1 MENIENKSI
10 YEVLKERDLI
20 KQIAFEDEFIELS
33 KNKKTFV
40 YLGIDP
46 TADSIHIGHFI
57 PLMMM
62 SYFQKCGHTPVILV
76 GGGTALIGD
85 PSGKTDMRKMLTKE
99 DIQNNVNSIKKQ
111 IEKFVSFEGD
121 NAAIIVNNADWI
133 LDLNYMDFIRTYGVH
148 FNINRMLAAECFKQ
162 RMEKGLTFFE
172 LNYMLMQSYDFL
184 HLFETK
190 NCQVEIGG
198 DDQWSNMLAG
208 VDLIR
213 KIHKKGSFCLT
224 CPLLLNADG
233 VKMGKTVNG
242 ALWLDSKKT
251 SPYEFYQY
259 WRNIRDSEV
268 YDVLRMLTYIPMDE
282 VKRLSS
288 LEGEKINEAKK
299 IAAFE
304 ITKLIHGEEEALK
317 AKESAEALFEKD
329 KNSANMPTFD
339 ASSLFANNDNITLID
354 ILVESKTVSSKSQ
367 ARTLIEQGGISIN
380 DEKIT
385 DTKYILKKSEFEDNF
400 FILKKGK
407 KTFIKLHSKFKE
419 VATLLL
425 LYYCYSCIIML

>member
-1 MENIENKSI
+1 MNTVNFENKSI
-10 YEVLKERDLI
+10 YDVLKERDLI
-20 KQIAFEDEFIELS
+20 KQITFEDEFIQLA
-33 KNKKTFV
+33 KNEKTFV

-99 DIQNNVNSIKKQ
+99 DIENNVEKIKKQ
-111 IEKFVSFEGD
+111 VSKFVSFEGE

-133 LDLNYMDFIRTYGVH
+133 LDLNYMDFIRKYGVY
-148 FNINRMLAAECFKQ
+148 FNVNRMLAAECFKQ

-190 NCQVEIGG
+190 GCKVEIGG

-213 KIHKKGSFCLT
+213 KIHKSGSFCVT
-224 CPLLLNADG
+224 CPLLLNAEG
-233 VKMGKTVNG
+233 IKMGKTVNG
-242 ALWLDSKKT
+242 ALWLDKDKT

-259 WRNIRDSEV
+259 WRNIRDNEV

-282 VKRLSS
+282 VKRLAS
-288 LEGEKINEAKK
+288 LKDKEINEAKK

-304 ITKLIHGEEEALK
+304 ITKLIHGEDEAIK
-317 AKESAEALFEKD
+317 ARDSAEALFESN
-329 KNSANMPTFD
+329 KNSENMPTIKID
-339 ASSLFANNDNITLID
+339 NDLINNSEIS
-354 ILVESKTVSSKSQ
+354 ILDVIVGSGIAPSKGQ
-367 ARTLIEQGGISIN
+367 ARTLIAQGGISIN

-385 DTKYILKKSEFEDNF
+385 DVNYLINLSDFSDKY

-407 KTFIKLHSKFKE
+407 KTFIKILF
-419 VATLLL
+419 
-425 LYYCYSCIIML
+425 

>member
-33 KNKKTFV
+33 KSKKTFV

-339 ASSLFANNDNITLID
+339 ASSLFTNNDNITLID

-367 ARTLIEQGGISIN
+367 ARALIEQGGISIN

-407 KTFIKLHSKFKE
+407 KTFIKITF
-419 VATLLL
+419 
-425 LYYCYSCIIML
+425 

>member
-329 KNSANMPTFD
+329 KDSANMPTFD
-339 ASSLFANNDNITLID
+339 ASSLFANNDNTTLID

-407 KTFIKLHSKFKE
+407 KTFIKITF
-419 VATLLL
+419 
-425 LYYCYSCIIML
+425 

>member
-1 MENIENKSI
+1 MDNIENKSI

-304 ITKLIHGEEEALK
+304 ITKLIHGQEEALK

-339 ASSLFANNDNITLID
+339 ASSLFANNDNTTLID

-407 KTFIKLHSKFKE
+407 KTFIK
-419 VATLLL
+419 
-425 LYYCYSCIIML
+425 IIF

>member
-1 MENIENKSI
+1 MDTNNLTNKSI
-10 YEVLKERDLI
+10 YDVLKERDLI
-20 KQIAFEDEFIELS
+20 KQIAFEDEFIQLA
-33 KNKKTFV
+33 KTKKTFV

-57 PLMMM
+57 PLIMM

-99 DIQNNVNSIKKQ
+99 DIKNNVESIKKQ
-111 IEKFVSFEGD
+111 VAKFVSFEGE

-133 LDLNYMDFIRTYGVH
+133 LDLNYMDFIRTYGIH
-148 FNINRMLAAECFKQ
+148 FNVNRMLSAECFKQ

-184 HLFETK
+184 HLFETQK
-190 NCQVEIGG
+190 CQVEIGG

-233 VKMGKTVNG
+233 IKMGKTVNG
-242 ALWLDSKKT
+242 ALWLDPKKT

-259 WRNIRDSEV
+259 WRNIRDNEV
-268 YDVLRMLTYIPMDE
+268 YDVLRMLTYLPMDE

-304 ITKLIHGEEEALK
+304 ITKLIHGEEEAIK
-317 AKESAEALFEKD
+317 AKESAEALFENQ
-329 KNSANMPTFD
+329 KNSNNMPEFNI
-339 ASSLFANNDNITLID
+339 SNELLSNNEIPIID
-354 ILVESKTVSSKSQ
+354 ILVNSKLAPSKGQ
-367 ARTLIEQGGISIN
+367 ARILIEQGGISIN

-385 DTKYILKKSEFEDNF
+385 DTKYIINKNDFDGY

-407 KTFIKLHSKFKE
+407 KTFIK
-419 VATLLL
+419 
-425 LYYCYSCIIML
+425 IIF

>member
-1 MENIENKSI
+1 MDNIENKSI

-33 KNKKTFV
+33 KSKKTFV

-268 YDVLRMLTYIPMDE
+268 YDVLRMLTYLPMDE

-304 ITKLIHGEEEALK
+304 ITKLIHGEEEAIK

-339 ASSLFANNDNITLID
+339 ANALFKNNDNITLID
-354 ILVESKTVSSKSQ
+354 ILVESKTVPSKSQ

-380 DEKIT
+380 DKKIT
-385 DTKYILKKSEFEDNF
+385 DTKYVIEKSMFNDNF

-407 KTFIKLHSKFKE
+407 KTFIKITF
-419 VATLLL
+419 
-425 LYYCYSCIIML
+425 

>member
-1 MENIENKSI
+1 MENTENKSI

-339 ASSLFANNDNITLID
+339 ASSLFTNNDNITLID

-407 KTFIKLHSKFKE
+407 KTFIKITF
-419 VATLLL
+419 
-425 LYYCYSCIIML
+425 

>member
-339 ASSLFANNDNITLID
+339 ASSLFTNNDNITLID

-407 KTFIKLHSKFKE
+407 KTFIKITF
-419 VATLLL
+419 
-425 LYYCYSCIIML
+425 